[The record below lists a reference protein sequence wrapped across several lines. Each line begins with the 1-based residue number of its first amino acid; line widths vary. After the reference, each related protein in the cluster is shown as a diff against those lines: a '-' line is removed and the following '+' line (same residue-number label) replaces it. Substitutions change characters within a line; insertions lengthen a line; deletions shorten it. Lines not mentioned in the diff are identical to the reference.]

1 MKQTKNF
8 SILFLFIFVFSV
20 SFLSCS
26 KDDEEYSLSG
36 TTWEDID
43 GTVLKTIKFDQTT
56 CTYTISSTVLS
67 TKTTLSY
74 DYTMAYPKVYMDS
87 QTTGYADLECTI
99 SGENMIVV
107 NTSKST
113 TIGTFVKQQ

>member
-1 MKQTKNF
+1 MKQTKKN
-8 SILFLFIFVFSV
+8 SMLFLFLLVFSV

-26 KDDEEYSLSG
+26 KDDEAYSLSG
-36 TTWEDID
+36 TTWENLD
-43 GTVLKTIKFDQTT
+43 GTVLETIKFDQTT

-67 TKTTLSY
+67 TKISLSY
-74 DYTMAYPKVYMDS
+74 DYTIAYPKVYMEA
-87 QTTGYADLECTI
+87 QTTGYADLESTV

-113 TIGTFVKQQ
+113 TIGTFIKQ

>member
-1 MKQTKNF
+1 MHL
-8 SILFLFIFVFSV
+8 LFFLVFSV

-36 TTWEDID
+36 TTWEDLD

-56 CTYTISSTVLS
+56 CTYIISSTVLS
-67 TKTTLSY
+67 AKTTLSY
-74 DYTMAYPKVYMDS
+74 DYTIAYPKVYMDS
-87 QTTGYADLECTI
+87 QTKGNADLGGTV
-99 SGENMIVV
+99 SDENMIVS

-113 TIGTFVKQQ
+113 TIGIFIKQQ